1 MSPKSSSSCSPNG
14 ELDPL
19 LEAIRQRY
27 SELTDERCQRRLFLN
42 RLRNLARFGAEPMDY
57 EAPEGVDL
65 PREVE
70 VALAVC
76 HPDCGNQALVVVEGG
91 PQGCD
96 CCGGTMMPVEFGT
109 YKLKKK

>member
-1 MSPKSSSSCSPNG
+1 MSPKSSNSCSPNG
-14 ELDPL
+14 ELEPL
-19 LEAIRQRY
+19 IEAIRRRF

-57 EAPEGVDL
+57 PEPQGVEL
-65 PREVE
+65 PKELE

-76 HPDCGNQALVVVEGG
+76 HPECGNQALVVVEGG

-96 CCGGTMMPVEFGT
+96 CCGGTMNPIEVGT
-109 YKLKKK
+109 YRLKKR